1 MVVYNITIQVN
12 WSIHDKWLPWMQTIH
27 IPEVLSTGKF
37 SHHSM
42 LKLLDMDETEGP
54 TYAIQFFAA
63 DRNEYE
69 DYITQHAPLLRQK
82 TQSLWNDQI
91 HAFRTLME
99 VVN

>member
-1 MVVYNITIQVN
+1 
-12 WSIHDKWLPWMQTIH
+12 
-27 IPEVLSTGKF
+27 
-37 SHHSM
+37 
-42 LKLLDMDETEGP
+42 MDETEGP

-63 DRNEYE
+63 DRNKYE
-69 DYITQHAPLLRQK
+69 DYITQHAPSLRQK

>member
-12 WSIHDKWLPWMQTIH
+12 WSIHDEWIAWMQTIH

-37 SHHSM
+37 SHHTL

-54 TYAIQFFAA
+54 TYAVQFYAT
-63 DRNEYE
+63 DRKNYE
-69 DYITQHAPLLRQK
+69 DYIIQFAPLLREK
-82 TQSLWNDQI
+82 TKTLWNDDI